1 MADFDYESSQTG
13 QHCGDIPKK
22 PHKFY
27 SRFQYG
33 SVFLAADTRRFLLHP
48 EEKRKAIV
56 PVVFVHAYM
65 ATVFGGPCALFRYAL
80 PHIACLPALM
90 AMVYRPRPASDESV
104 SAPGTG
110 R

>member
-1 MADFDYESSQTG
+1 MGAYFWLLTLAVFYCIQ
-13 QHCGDIPKK
+13 KK
-22 PHKFY
+22 
-27 SRFQYG
+27 
-33 SVFLAADTRRFLLHP
+33 
-48 EEKRKAIV
+48 KRKAIV

-90 AMVYRPRPASDESV
+90 AMVYRPWPASDESV